1 MTKKLFFIVTV
12 LTVTAGFVA
21 ASFAFEPGDERKGK
35 YMFRKNCRICHID
48 GGSAKALGPN
58 SKTQAQWEKAFEKY
72 DRYACVAEWN
82 KLTPE
87 DRTNILTYLHGHAID
102 SPSPATCAN

>member
-1 MTKKLFFIVTV
+1 MAKKLLFIVTV
-12 LTVTAGFVA
+12 LTVTASFVA

-35 YMFRKNCRICHID
+35 YMFRKNCRACHID
-48 GGSAKALGPN
+48 GGTAKALSPN

-72 DRYACVAEWN
+72 DRYQCVAEWN

-102 SPSPATCAN
+102 SPAPATCAN